1 MILASIGFPSA
12 PVTLITTLSS
22 LGVWPINKSKSS
34 NPSKITTL
42 NNGVLPLFLT
52 ITSNETW
59 SKPSTSVTLNFLVI
73 SAVGS
78 TIVTFALDL
87 PIVLSFKNNSTLLTL
102 TAPSLLDGSNIVGLA
117 VKLIDKTPFAKL
129 LEWTLLTVIVIS

>member
-22 LGVWPINKSKSS
+22 PGVWPINKSKSS

>member
-22 LGVWPINKSKSS
+22 PGVWPINKSKSS

-102 TAPSLLDGSNIVGLA
+102 TAPFLLDGSNIVGLA
-117 VKLIDKTPFAKL
+117 VKLIDKTPFAKS

>member
-22 LGVWPINKSKSS
+22 PGVWPINKSKSS

-59 SKPSTSVTLNFLVI
+59 SKPSTSVTLNFLVM

-87 PIVLSFKNNSTLLTL
+87 PIVSSFKNNSTLLTL

-117 VKLIDKTPFAKL
+117 VKLIDKTPFAKS
-129 LEWTLLTVIVIS
+129 LEWTLLIVIVIS

>member
-1 MILASIGFPSA
+1 M
-12 PVTLITTLSS
+12 
-22 LGVWPINKSKSS
+22 
-34 NPSKITTL
+34 
-42 NNGVLPLFLT
+42 FLT

-59 SKPSTSVTLNFLVI
+59 SRPSTSVTLNFLVI

-78 TIVTFALDL
+78 TIVTLALDL

-102 TAPSLLDGSNIVGLA
+102 TAPALLDGSKIVGLA

>member
-12 PVTLITTLSS
+12 PVTLTTTLSS
-22 LGVWPINKSKSS
+22 PGVWPINKSKSS

-78 TIVTFALDL
+78 TIVTLALDL

-102 TAPSLLDGSNIVGLA
+102 TAPALLDGSKIVGLA
-117 VKLIDKTPFAKL
+117 VKLIDKIPFAKL
-129 LEWTLLTVIVIS
+129 LEWTLLIVIVIS